1 MDDEEGEFDEEEAE
15 QESGE
20 AFDDDEEMEDEDEGD
35 ELPGQYDEEEEK
47 GSVEG
52 DAEEE
57 GENFDDDIVPDE
69 DDINT
74 NIEAKRDKMIAD
86 LLTKEDLGLIQ
97 MRVKETVKV
106 LSNFKELR
114 DPEKSRQDYLE
125 SLKADICKAYDY
137 NRSLVDLRRDLFPP
151 SECLDFIEANEN

>member
-1 MDDEEGEFDEEEAE
+1 MDMEEGEFDEEEGE

-20 AFDDDEEMEDEDEGD
+20 AFDDEEEMEDEDEGD
-35 ELPGQYDEEEEK
+35 ELPGQYEDEEEK
-47 GSVEG
+47 ASG
-52 DAEEE
+52 DGEED
-57 GENFDDDIVPDE
+57 GENFDDEIVPDE

-137 NRSLVDLRRDLFPP
+137 NRSLVDLLLDLFPP

>member
-1 MDDEEGEFDEEEAE
+1 MDMEEGEFDEEEGE

-20 AFDDDEEMEDEDEGD
+20 AFDDDEEMEDDDEGD
-35 ELPGQYDEEEEK
+35 ELPGQYEDEEEK
-47 GSVEG
+47 ASG
-52 DAEEE
+52 DGEED
-57 GENFDDDIVPDE
+57 GENFDDEIVPDE

-137 NRSLVDLRRDLFPP
+137 NRSLVDLLLDLFPP

>member
-35 ELPGQYDEEEEK
+35 ELPGQYDDEEEK

-137 NRSLVDLRRDLFPP
+137 NRSLVDLLLDLFPP

>member
-1 MDDEEGEFDEEEAE
+1 MDMEEGEFDEEEGE

-20 AFDDDEEMEDEDEGD
+20 AFDDEEEMEDDGEGD
-35 ELPGQYDEEEEK
+35 ELPGQYEDEEEK
-47 GSVEG
+47 ASG
-52 DAEEE
+52 DGEED
-57 GENFDDDIVPDE
+57 GENFDDEIVPDE

-137 NRSLVDLRRDLFPP
+137 NRSLVDLLLDLFPP